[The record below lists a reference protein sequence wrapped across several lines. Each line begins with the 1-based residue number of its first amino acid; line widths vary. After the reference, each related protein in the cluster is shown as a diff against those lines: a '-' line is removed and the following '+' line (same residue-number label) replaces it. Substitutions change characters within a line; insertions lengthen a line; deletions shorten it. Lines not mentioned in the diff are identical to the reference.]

1 MDAWGAILEKL
12 RRLLRHKGRTGDEA
26 DDLIQEA
33 FLRLQ
38 QYRQAKAVQQPEA
51 FLVRIVQNLSIDAI
65 RRDRRRGE
73 HLAADVAIGHLI
85 DPHPSPDEVLA
96 GRQRLQQLRI
106 GLDQLAPRTREIV
119 ILHRIE
125 GYSQTQIAKRFGISV
140 SAVEK
145 HIAKAALFLTDWMDE
160 EQS

>member
-1 MDAWGAILEKL
+1 MDTWGAILEKL
-12 RRLLRHKGRTGDEA
+12 RRLLRHKGRTADEA

-38 QYRQAKAVQQPEA
+38 RYRHVKAVQQPEA
-51 FLVRIVQNLSIDAI
+51 FLVRIVQNLSIDAL

-73 HLAADVAIGHLI
+73 HVTTEVATRHLI
-85 DPHPSPDEVLA
+85 DPRPSPDEVLA
-96 GRQRLQQLRI
+96 GRQRLQRLRI
-106 GLDQLAPRTREIV
+106 GLEQLAPRTREIV

-125 GYSQTQIAKRFGISV
+125 GYSQTQIAQRFGISV

-160 EQS
+160 ERS